1 MATISGA
8 AVAALQAWTV
18 SMLTLIND
26 AYSLG
31 VVCGAGLRLGA
42 GATAHEPSA
51 AVLRATDGAPL
62 LIVDI
67 FDAGVGQTRL
77 KTARRAVAASG
88 AVEYWQLIASDPP
101 IAHLL
106 QRDGARDFADTP
118 PDARGMHY
126 SLINEDL
133 RFPAA
138 WFAER
143 PMIVDMMGAWGMVD
157 ED

>member
-8 AVAALQAWTV
+8 AAAALQAWTV
-18 SMLTLIND
+18 SMLMLIND

-51 AVLRATDGAPL
+51 AVLRAADGAPL
-62 LIVDI
+62 LIVDV
-67 FDAGVGQTRL
+67 FEAGVSQTRL
-77 KTARRAVAASG
+77 NTAWRAVSTSS
-88 AVEYWQLIASDPP
+88 AVEYWQLVAADPP

-106 QRDGARDFADTP
+106 QRDGARGFSDTP
-118 PDARGMHY
+118 PDARGIHY
-126 SLINEDL
+126 SLINEEL

-143 PMIVDMMGAWGMVD
+143 PMIVDMMAAWGMVD
-157 ED
+157 DE